1 MRCAFG
7 IGVSSITNEVM
18 ELKNSFYLLLLI
30 LVFSIAGCAT
40 SQDLKA
46 VRSELNQKMEEKLSA
61 VDAELAIVKK
71 EQEKNSSTVASMRK
85 GQANS
90 AADLGDLRETI
101 QQLRGQLETLKKD
114 VARDAKRS
122 DELKDRLDN
131 IALKV
136 NFIEN
141 FLEIGKKDSA
151 NDVYDKGIKP
161 PSDGIT
167 AKEPGKKQDKENMYA
182 AAYQT
187 FKDGH
192 YDKSRTE
199 FKNFLATYPD
209 TEYAGNAQF
218 WIGECYFFEKNYE
231 QAILEYEKVAKNYP
245 KGNKVPYALLKQ
257 GLSFLKLNDKTS
269 AKLILQQVIRDF
281 PNTNQARIARSKLL
295 EIK

>member
-1 MRCAFG
+1 M
-7 IGVSSITNEVM
+7 
-18 ELKNSFYLLLLI
+18 
-30 LVFSIAGCAT
+30 
-40 SQDLKA
+40 
-46 VRSELNQKMEEKLSA
+46 
-61 VDAELAIVKK
+61 
-71 EQEKNSSTVASMRK
+71 
-85 GQANS
+85 
-90 AADLGDLRETI
+90 
-101 QQLRGQLETLKKD
+101 KKD
-114 VARDAKRS
+114 MARESKRS
-122 DELKDRLDN
+122 DEFKDRLDN

-151 NDVYDKGIKP
+151 SDGYDKGSKP
-161 PSDGIT
+161 AGNGVT
-167 AKEPGKKQDKENMYA
+167 AKEPGSKKQDKETMYA

-187 FKDGH
+187 FKEGQ

-199 FKNFLATYPD
+199 FKNFLVAYPD

-281 PNTNQARIARSKLL
+281 PNTNQARIARSKLQ

>member
-1 MRCAFG
+1 
-7 IGVSSITNEVM
+7 M
-18 ELKNSFYLLLLI
+18 ELKNYFYLLLLI

-46 VRSELNQKMEEKLSA
+46 VRSELNQKMEEKISA
-61 VDAELAIVKK
+61 VDAELTTLKK

-90 AADLGDLRETI
+90 AADLGDLRENI

-114 VARDAKRS
+114 MAQADKGN
-122 DELKDRLDN
+122 DEFKDRLDN

-141 FLEIGKKDSA
+141 FLEIGKKNSVS
-151 NDVYDKGIKP
+151 DVYDNGIKP
-161 PSDGIT
+161 SGNGVA
-167 AKEPGKKQDKENMYA
+167 AKEPAKKQNKETMYA

-199 FKNFLATYPD
+199 FKNFLATYPN

-245 KGNKVPYALLKQ
+245 KGNKVPLALLKQ
-257 GLSFLKLNDKTS
+257 GLSFLNLNDKIS
-269 AKLILQQVIRDF
+269 AKLILQKVIKDF
-281 PNTNQARIARSKLL
+281 PNTNQARTARSKLQ

>member
-1 MRCAFG
+1 M
-7 IGVSSITNEVM
+7 
-18 ELKNSFYLLLLI
+18 KNYFYLLLLI

-46 VRSELNQKMEEKLSA
+46 VRSELNQKMEEKISA
-61 VDAELAIVKK
+61 VDAELTTLKK

-90 AADLGDLRETI
+90 AADLGDLRESI

-114 VARDAKRS
+114 MAQADKGN
-122 DELKDRLDN
+122 DEFKDRLDN

-141 FLEIGKKDSA
+141 FLEIGKKNSVS
-151 NDVYDKGIKP
+151 DVYDNGIKP
-161 PSDGIT
+161 SGNGVA
-167 AKEPGKKQDKENMYA
+167 AKEPAKKQNKETMYA

-199 FKNFLATYPD
+199 FKNFLATYPN

-245 KGNKVPYALLKQ
+245 KGNKVPLALLKQ
-257 GLSFLKLNDKTS
+257 GFSFLNLNDKIS
-269 AKLILQQVIRDF
+269 AKLILQKVIKDF
-281 PNTNQARIARSKLL
+281 PNTNQARTARSKLQ

>member
-1 MRCAFG
+1 M
-7 IGVSSITNEVM
+7 
-18 ELKNSFYLLLLI
+18 KNSFYLFLLI

-46 VRSELNQKMEEKLSA
+46 VRSELNQKMEEKISA
-61 VDAELAIVKK
+61 VDDKLAALKDDELAALKK

-114 VARDAKRS
+114 MARDATGS
-122 DELKDRLDN
+122 NEFKDRLDN
-131 IALKV
+131 IALQV

-141 FLEIGKKDSA
+141 FLEIGKIDSVS
-151 NDVYDKGIKP
+151 NVYDKGIQP
-161 PSDGIT
+161 PGYGVA
-167 AKEPGKKQDKENMYA
+167 AKEPAKKQNKETMYA

-257 GLSFLKLNDKTS
+257 GLSFLKLNDKLS
-269 AKLILQQVIRDF
+269 AKLILQQVIKDF
-281 PNTNQARIARSKLL
+281 PNTNQARIARSKLQ

>member
-1 MRCAFG
+1 
-7 IGVSSITNEVM
+7 M
-18 ELKNSFYLLLLI
+18 ELKNYFYLLLLI

-46 VRSELNQKMEEKLSA
+46 VRSELNQKMEEKISA
-61 VDAELAIVKK
+61 VDAELTTLKK

-90 AADLGDLRETI
+90 AADLGDLRENI

-114 VARDAKRS
+114 MAQADKGN
-122 DELKDRLDN
+122 DEFKDRLDN

-141 FLEIGKKDSA
+141 FLEIGKKNSVS
-151 NDVYDKGIKP
+151 DVYDNGIKP
-161 PSDGIT
+161 SGNGVA
-167 AKEPGKKQDKENMYA
+167 AKEPAKKQNKETMYA

-199 FKNFLATYPD
+199 FKNFLATYPN

-245 KGNKVPYALLKQ
+245 KGNKVPFALLKQ
-257 GLSFLKLNDKTS
+257 GFSFLNLNDKIS
-269 AKLILQQVIRDF
+269 AKLILQKVIKDF
-281 PNTNQARIARSKLL
+281 PNTNQARTARSKLQ

>member
-1 MRCAFG
+1 
-7 IGVSSITNEVM
+7 
-18 ELKNSFYLLLLI
+18 LKNSFYLFLLI

-61 VDAELAIVKK
+61 VDAELAILKK

-90 AADLGDLRETI
+90 AADLGDLRENI

-114 VARDAKRS
+114 MARDAKGS

-141 FLEIGKKDSA
+141 FLEIGKKDSVS
-151 NDVYDKGIKP
+151 DVYDNGIKP
-161 PSDGIT
+161 SGNGVA
-167 AKEPGKKQDKENMYA
+167 AKEPAKKQNKETMYA

-257 GLSFLKLNDKTS
+257 GLSFLKLNDKIS
-269 AKLILQQVIRDF
+269 AKLILQQVIKDF
-281 PNTNQARIARSKLL
+281 PNTNQARIARSKLQ

>member
-1 MRCAFG
+1 
-7 IGVSSITNEVM
+7 M
-18 ELKNSFYLLLLI
+18 ELKNYFYLLLLI

-46 VRSELNQKMEEKLSA
+46 VRSELNQKMEEKISA
-61 VDAELAIVKK
+61 VDAELTTLKK

-90 AADLGDLRETI
+90 AADLGDLRENI

-114 VARDAKRS
+114 MAQADKGN
-122 DELKDRLDN
+122 DEFKDRLDN

-141 FLEIGKKDSA
+141 FLEIGKKNSVS
-151 NDVYDKGIKP
+151 DVYDNGIKP
-161 PSDGIT
+161 SGNGVA
-167 AKEPGKKQDKENMYA
+167 AKEPAKKQNKETMYA

-199 FKNFLATYPD
+199 FKNFLATYPN

-245 KGNKVPYALLKQ
+245 KGNKVPLALLKQ
-257 GLSFLKLNDKTS
+257 GFSFLNLNDKIS
-269 AKLILQQVIRDF
+269 AKLILQKVIKDF
-281 PNTNQARIARSKLL
+281 PNTNQARTARSKLQ

>member
-1 MRCAFG
+1 M
-7 IGVSSITNEVM
+7 
-18 ELKNSFYLLLLI
+18 KNSFYLLLLV
-30 LVFSIAGCAT
+30 LVFSIAGCA
-40 SQDLKA
+40 SYQDLKV

-61 VDAELAIVKK
+61 VDAELATLKK

-90 AADLGDLRETI
+90 VADLSDLRETI

-114 VARDAKRS
+114 MAREGKRS
-122 DELKDRLDN
+122 DEFKDRLDN

-141 FLEIGKKDSA
+141 FLEISKKDSVS
-151 NDVYDKGIKP
+151 DVYDKGIKP
-161 PSDGIT
+161 PNNGVT
-167 AKEPGKKQDKENMYA
+167 AKETAKKQDKETMYA

-281 PNTNQARIARSKLL
+281 PNTSQARIARSKLQ

>member
-1 MRCAFG
+1 M
-7 IGVSSITNEVM
+7 
-18 ELKNSFYLLLLI
+18 KNYFYLLLLI

-46 VRSELNQKMEEKLSA
+46 VRSELNQKMEEKISA
-61 VDAELAIVKK
+61 VDAELTTLKK

-90 AADLGDLRETI
+90 AADLGDLRENI

-114 VARDAKRS
+114 MAQADKGN
-122 DELKDRLDN
+122 DEFKDRLDN

-141 FLEIGKKDSA
+141 FLEIGKKNSVS
-151 NDVYDKGIKP
+151 DVYDNGIKP
-161 PSDGIT
+161 SGNGVA
-167 AKEPGKKQDKENMYA
+167 AKEPAKKQNKETMYA

-199 FKNFLATYPD
+199 FKNFLATYPN

-245 KGNKVPYALLKQ
+245 KGDKVPFALLKQ
-257 GLSFLKLNDKTS
+257 GFSFLNLNDKIS
-269 AKLILQQVIRDF
+269 AKLILQKVIKDF
-281 PNTNQARIARSKLL
+281 PNTNQARTARSKLQ